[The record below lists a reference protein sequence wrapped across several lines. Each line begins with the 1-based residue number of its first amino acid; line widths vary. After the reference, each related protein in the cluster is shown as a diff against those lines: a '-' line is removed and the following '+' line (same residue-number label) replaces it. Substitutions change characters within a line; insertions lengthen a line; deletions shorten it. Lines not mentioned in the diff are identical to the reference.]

1 VSESTLPL
9 RLAIKRYKDI
19 VAKGTSTA
27 SESQAIVFV
36 AERDEYGISHPNIR
50 IFPSTGIMGVAI

>member
-1 VSESTLPL
+1 M
-9 RLAIKRYKDI
+9 KRYKDI

-36 AERDEYGISHPNIR
+36 AEREECGMVHPNIR
-50 IFPSTGIMGVAI
+50 ISHRLGYLVW